1 MKNVLHDKDFLQIEK
16 RIQQL
21 NEQSKRQWGKMRET
35 EMLAH
40 CSDQIRLALGQKEP
54 HEKPTFINRN
64 IAKYI
69 GLWLPRI
76 PLKNLQGPVDM
87 DQQYFGTAASDIT
100 TEKLNLL
107 YLLEQVRALPK
118 QAILL
123 PHPMFG
129 KLNRKQWG
137 RFMYVHLDHHLR
149 QFGV

>member
-1 MKNVLHDKDFLQIEK
+1 MKNMLHEKDFLHIEK
-16 RIQQL
+16 RIHL
-21 NEQSKRQWGKMRET
+21 LTEQSLRQWGKMNPS

-40 CSDQIRLALGQKEP
+40 CADQIRLALGQKEP

-76 PLKNLQGPVDM
+76 PIKNLQGPVDM
-87 DQQYFGTAASDIT
+87 NPQLFGTTPSDLA

-107 YLLEQVRALPK
+107 NLLIQVRLLPK
-118 QAILL
+118 EAVLL

-129 KLNRKQWG
+129 KLSRKQWG
-137 RFMYVHLDHHLR
+137 RFMYVHIDHHLR